1 MECRPNVLCPNQPV
15 TGRHPAESHRHL
27 LMIIFLNPAFH
38 SKKILF
44 YPWKCTDHKE
54 NGEYLDR
61 HGRRTWLSGLP
72 RNGLQSRANTIKFCP
87 LLGIV
92 SFDRHYTCALVPAYT
107 WDALWFFRAWKFG
120 HTHSSHSNT
129 TKPIIGEGLVLS
141 SHHIIWKLQTH
152 GQARPGQARPRS
164 RRPDMCRNA
173 AETGA
178 TPPRWPPYPSPRTAS
193 LDGGGWA
200 PPRPLSP
207 DHTRRSSDCSPPP
220 PCRVAT
226 SSFPMSC
233 GFPPYAQSWS
243 GVPIWNNN
251 LAPSSYPHSHVTCSF
266 FRLLVTICWQYLPIH
281 GCKFRFFF
289 ISSMLTI
296 TGPFVCIT
304 LKLITWLWF
313 GLNN

>member
-1 MECRPNVLCPNQPV
+1 MR
-15 TGRHPAESHRHL
+15 
-27 LMIIFLNPAFH
+27 
-38 SKKILF
+38 
-44 YPWKCTDHKE
+44 
-54 NGEYLDR
+54 
-61 HGRRTWLSGLP
+61 
-72 RNGLQSRANTIKFCP
+72 CP
-87 LLGIV
+87 LILSCVKIWP
-92 SFDRHYTCALVPAYT
+92 YTFITQQHDQTYNWRRP
-107 WDALWFFRAWKFG
+107 RAF
-120 HTHSSHSNT
+120 
-129 TKPIIGEGLVLS
+129 LS
-141 SHHIIWKLQTH
+141 SHHMKIANAWS
-152 GQARPGQARPRS
+152 GQARPRS

-178 TPPRWPPYPSPRTAS
+178 TPPPPPRWPPYPSPRTAS